1 MFTLSLIGKIF
12 YLPALALGPGGPGG
26 ASPSNRSAS
35 ESDSTTLL
43 VFFLTGLSFSDW
55 DSDFL
60 GLLDPSVAFLGT
72 GSFFTGPGLDFAPP
86 PPAIMVEKRS
96 EDFAN
101 FFGGGFFPWLVTF
114 LASPPSSESETS
126 NSSWS
131 FVPLSESDSMSRTSG
146 DPSSDSI
153 LADFPRCLFVFET
166 VSGSDSEVSSW
177 LRPRLSL
184 TKSESE
190 LSS

>member
-1 MFTLSLIGKIF
+1 MTFFG
-12 YLPALALGPGGPGG
+12 
-26 ASPSNRSAS
+26 
-35 ESDSTTLL
+35 
-43 VFFLTGLSFSDW
+43 FFLAGLSFSDC
-55 DSDFL
+55 DSDFF
-60 GLLDPSVAFLGT
+60 GLLDPSVGFFGT
-72 GSFFTGPGLDFAPP
+72 GSFFAGPDLGLEAPP

-114 LASPPSSESETS
+114 LAKPPSSESETS
-126 NSSWS
+126 NSSLS
-131 FVPLSESDSMSRTSG
+131 LAPLSESESMSRTSG

-153 LADFPRCLFVFET
+153 LEGFPPCFLLFGAD
-166 VSGSDSEVSSW
+166 SKSDSEVSSA

-190 LSS
+190 LSSYKKFYNDNSSN